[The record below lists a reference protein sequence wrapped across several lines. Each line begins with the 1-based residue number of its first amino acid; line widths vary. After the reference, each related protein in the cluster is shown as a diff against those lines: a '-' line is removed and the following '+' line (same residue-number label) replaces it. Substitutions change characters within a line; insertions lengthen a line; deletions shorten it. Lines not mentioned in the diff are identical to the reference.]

1 MKHPFSRKEVKEIK
15 ASRPEVFDEHS
26 LRKIWEKQLI
36 ETYKDMLKD
45 EAIEE
50 DEVVNNIIAMRS
62 EKLLSKDDEENLQE
76 KKELENS
83 NYASFSSE
91 EYEDDNQM
99 EAQLKRKL
107 FDRQFNNPNRRE
119 RWENEDDENQ
129 NEQDI
134 SDYTF
139 QVIQDYASKL
149 PQEKWF

>member
-1 MKHPFSRKEVKEIK
+1 
-15 ASRPEVFDEHS
+15 
-26 LRKIWEKQLI
+26 
-36 ETYKDMLKD
+36 MLKD

-139 QVIQDYASKL
+139 
-149 PQEKWF
+149 